1 MWIVIVVLAVI
12 IVIGIIGVY
21 IKQKRS
27 VKTQKST
34 KSVIKSG
41 NQQSLLTVED
51 QYRDEYINRT
61 SADPNSIRGT
71 VDLGLTD
78 SLLQN

>member
-27 VKTQKST
+27 VKAQKST
-34 KSVIKSG
+34 KPAIKSG

-51 QYRDEYINRT
+51 
-61 SADPNSIRGT
+61 
-71 VDLGLTD
+71 
-78 SLLQN
+78 